1 MSWNI
6 ESSNL
11 LNLQPEIKE
20 EDDFAGDE
28 YRVDRADEFYCGYD
42 STWETKEKES
52 VKINEFHQYWYGK
65 YEKLERVHTFIQWLF
80 PLQEPGMN
88 YQAKTL
94 TKEEIQE
101 FLDSEKAKQN
111 LLRSYKLMLDFYG
124 IELKDEKTGDVQ
136 RASNWRERFQ
146 NLNCHKH
153 NNLPIT
159 RILKCLGTLGYPK
172 FQYPLV
178 RFFLEETLVKGE
190 LPNVKDSALS
200 YFVFAVLSKQERR
213 KLLRFAFQHY
223 EPKEEFVWCPKKVQ
237 NVWLGHRVEQ
247 NCMRNG
253 RVGATF
259 QERFKAKKGFCDTS

>member
-1 MSWNI
+1 MS
-6 ESSNL
+6 L
-11 LNLQPEIKE
+11 LFL
-20 EDDFAGDE
+20 
-28 YRVDRADEFYCGYD
+28 
-42 STWETKEKES
+42 
-52 VKINEFHQYWYGK
+52 
-65 YEKLERVHTFIQWLF
+65 
-80 PLQEPGMN
+80 
-88 YQAKTL
+88 
-94 TKEEIQE
+94 QE

-146 NLNCHKH
+146 NLNWWAIWIPKNGFQNFFCHNLTPFLTLLSFSH
-153 NNLPIT
+153 TYNNLRIT

-178 RFFLEETLVKGE
+178 RFFLEETLVKGK

-200 YFVFAVLSKQERR
+200 YFVFAVRSKQEWR

-247 NCMRNG
+247 NCMRNR